1 MEIKLFLDSCCLPKQ
16 FYHVKMIL
24 DKYHKP
30 QMILDAVAAAQAV
43 RLGTRGGGTQSG
55 EGGGE
60 GQIEEMCLLTAWS
73 HMA

>member
-1 MEIKLFLDSCCLPKQ
+1 MAAQAARP
-16 FYHVKMIL
+16 HA
-24 DKYHKP
+24 
-30 QMILDAVAAAQAV
+30 LDAVAAAQAV
-43 RLGTRGGGTQSG
+43 RPGTRGGGTQSG